1 MRKKIYHLLL
11 GIAFVSCNK
20 NSEQNVQEYE
30 NNKVNAISSY
40 SANSSF
46 QNISSIDKI
55 SKEQIDYRT
64 KNCPITHSNLTS
76 ELGTLIKDFKQ
87 ENLLRVENRNTI
99 PIFKILEQTSALVS
113 DKPSNITSI
122 HGCYFPEIYLTNA
135 LMMNVLQQIPFS
147 PFNQEN
153 LNITNDSAD
162 DSFEQTN
169 WRDLEQLKNS
179 RFAKLNGLI
188 RSATIARKVTTVE
201 KATLNSANKL
211 KAKVDGADIYLFDTG
226 EIQQKETYYANT
238 LTLANSLL
246 AIGYYERAHFRWDGS
261 FSANELNM
269 PVNMPNENLQNIID
283 KIYLGNL
290 SSKNNL
296 VPLKYV
302 IAYDLLMA
310 NKYANEAT
318 EVDYKNTSFCDG
330 KNISTHLIPVCSE
343 AKKIQT
349 KAYDVDLKRLIC
361 TSGKEIETPI
371 TKEDY
376 LNNYFWEEAVC
387 VDYLETNP
395 SLKNMHLKANG
406 ESYHSLNYG
415 YLNPLKLDEKVNSF
429 QKTFQIIK
437 QRLDQ
442 IRFIEKI
449 DFGNKQVE
457 LANAVVNLKAE
468 KELLLKQ
475 QNKVREE
482 ITLAEFNKKTSE
494 IIAESYKEEKK
505 NLEIEQS
512 NLFRNYVTQHSS
524 LKSLEKLKGIL
535 DRYENDKATAI
546 NNYKIEYCG
555 STDVNACNGGR
566 YGLQNR
572 LINERMITVKNDW
585 KNECL
590 RDAQTLSNIY
600 RQIGKSGCD
609 IKKILPNLNGNNER
623 EINAA
628 LLNALKNNPEITATC
643 QTAVISEAQSQIKNK
658 ELQDFLNSFKP
669 GQTCE
674 DIYRWERTDCSNK
687 DRGYCDASMRRVK
700 DKTICRDNIDK
711 FKDLIAKLGLDS
723 TKLNQNN
730 SSESVQSYLSSIR
743 TNSTF
748 SENILKMHSDKIN
761 YEKVLEINEANKD
774 LLIQSQNGFCSNRLS
789 DMENGSR
796 PQFDKMLQVR
806 SEFEQ
811 LQMQRLQITKSINDD
826 QIEFDRVVNEKRVQ
840 LADQIQSLQ
849 QTNKNLAKQLG
860 LNQSF
865 ELLVASK
872 AQELMLSEFAFGN
885 FYSNNLNAFYY
896 YPIKSIDLK
905 IKSQE
910 TQNLAAKTN
919 VIISQQNLEINKKQI
934 ENIDVSILQTEQK
947 VKSHDLTK
955 YLITSLKV
963 NTNSFQ
969 NELEYLKDLNEL
981 SKQMVFVASNRLLQ
995 MNPNYTLDFNVLY
1008 DLSKVK
1014 VFCSYLASFEDGLV
1028 CLNYLKSLKENF
1040 DFRTEKKFAKI
1051 KKGMTF
1057 KIYSSDLRKTKD
1069 DEDDEVTELQQH
1081 KDNLLLNELNETGIM
1096 LVNIDEQFLIDK
1108 GFFPRKFVDEYYR
1121 ARILGMTVNI
1131 IQKNLKN
1138 KKYIDMPFDETESI
1152 AYVLHDGLNAEK
1164 SADLFQ
1170 CNSNYSAFSQKMY
1183 DRFMHVLNNNPN
1195 KLKNYSRSMKYLFS
1209 AEQLQN
1215 IMCTNVFAIH
1225 AKGITKENSQ
1235 LKYVNVNNELTP
1247 ISLFNKDKDINS
1259 QSKSILK
1266 VASFDWIENIK
1277 DDPTSSPAPSE
1288 VFWQPLTGHMTDTL
1302 TQNFQI
1308 GNLTRQIY
1316 ECINSSSLDTSNCTI
1331 ANNTVYKSFAG
1342 FPLLGKYTFVYAPH
1356 EKDKIKNLKRT
1367 LEKQT
1372 SIEGIE
1378 IDIIYSE

>member
-11 GIAFVSCNK
+11 GIAFISCNK
-20 NSEQNVQEYE
+20 NSEQDVQEYE

-46 QNISSIDKI
+46 QNISSFDKI
-55 SKEQIDYRT
+55 NKEQIDFRN
-64 KNCPITHSNLTS
+64 KNCPITHSKLMS
-76 ELGTLIKDFKQ
+76 ELGILIKDFKQ
-87 ENLLRVENRNTI
+87 ENLLSVENRNTI

-113 DKPSNITSI
+113 DKTSNITSI
-122 HGCYFPEIYLTNA
+122 HGCYYPEIYLTNA
-135 LMMNVLQQIPFS
+135 LMMNVLQQIPFT

-211 KAKVDGADIYLFDTG
+211 KAKVDGADVYLFDTG
-226 EIQQKETYYANT
+226 EIQQKENYYANT

-330 KNISTHLIPVCSE
+330 KNISSHLIPVCAE
-343 AKKIQT
+343 AKKIQA

-361 TSGKEIETPI
+361 TSGKNIETPI

-376 LNNYFWEEAVC
+376 LNNYFWEEAAC
-387 VDYLETNP
+387 VDYLETNQ

-415 YLNPLKLDEKVNSF
+415 YLNPLKLDEKLNSF
-429 QKTFQIIK
+429 QKTFQNIK

-457 LANAVVNLKAE
+457 LSNAVVNLKAE

-482 ITLAEFNKKTSE
+482 ITLAEFNKQTSE

-546 NNYKIEYCG
+546 NNYKVEYCG
-555 STDVNACNGGR
+555 STDVNACHGGR

-590 RDAQTLSNIY
+590 RDAQSLSNIY
-600 RQIGKSGCD
+600 RQIGKTGCD
-609 IKKILPNLNGNNER
+609 IKNIMPNLHGKSENE
-623 EINAA
+623 IYNA
-628 LLNALKNNPEITATC
+628 LVSGLKNNPNITPTC
-643 QTAVISEAQSQIKNK
+643 QAAVIAESRTQIRNK
-658 ELQDFLNSFKP
+658 RLDDFLKNFKP
-669 GQTCE
+669 GKECKR
-674 DIYRWERTDCSNK
+674 IYRTVQRLCDVRDKGACTSGTSSVFDREECK
-687 DRGYCDASMRRVK
+687 DNVE
-700 DKTICRDNIDK
+700 K
-711 FKDLIAKLGLDS
+711 FRDLINELGLDRSKLTENNTTESIHSYFS
-723 TKLNQNN
+723 TLRVD
-730 SSESVQSYLSSIR
+730 SSQS
-743 TNSTF
+743 
-748 SENILKMHSDKIN
+748 EAMLKMHADKILL
-761 YEKVLEINEANKD
+761 ERVLELTESSKD
-774 LLIQSQNGFCSNRLS
+774 QLIQSQNGFCANRLS
-789 DMENGSR
+789 EMENGIR
-796 PQFDKMLQVR
+796 PQFDRMLQVR

-860 LNQSF
+860 LSQSF

-872 AQELMLSEFAFGN
+872 AQDLISSEFAFAN

-919 VIISQQNLEINKKQI
+919 VIIAQQNLEINKKQI
-934 ENIDVSILQTEQK
+934 ENNDISILQTEQK

-981 SKQMVFVASNRLLQ
+981 SRQMVFVASNRLLQ

-1057 KIYSSDLRKTKD
+1057 KIYSSELRKTKD
-1069 DEDDEVTELQQH
+1069 DDDDEVTELQQH
-1081 KDNLLLNELNETGIM
+1081 KDNLLLNELNESGRM

-1170 CNSNYSAFSQKMY
+1170 CNSNYSTFSQKMY

-1225 AKGITKENSQ
+1225 TKGITKDNSQ
-1235 LKYVNVNNELTP
+1235 LKYVNAKNELTS

-1266 VASFDWIENIK
+1266 VASFDWIENLK

-1316 ECINSSSLDTSNCTI
+1316 ECINSSSLDSSNCTI

-1342 FPLLGKYTFVYAPH
+1342 FPLLGKYTFVYAQH

-1367 LEKQT
+1367 PDKQS